1 MHKTCQN
8 YGFTGVLIHIVAA
21 NKGNMLMVPQT
32 PLSIMI
38 SPPLTICRASTY
50 INTSAKQIQTQ
61 IKAQIQKQI
70 ITQTQ
75 IQTQIHPQTESQT
88 RM

>member
-1 MHKTCQN
+1 MRFMRIDAH
-8 YGFTGVLIHIVAA
+8 
-21 NKGNMLMVPQT
+21 LMR
-32 PLSIMI
+32 I
-38 SPPLTICRASTY
+38 SKNRRMAIPTT
-50 INTSAKQIQTQ
+50 NTSEKQIQTQ

-75 IQTQIHPQTESQT
+75 IQTQIHSQTESQT